1 MSKSLFRR
9 RLSAPAISFVCAF
22 AILST
27 ESPAAVL
34 TFEANT
40 EFSGATAPSGTAP
53 WLTATF
59 DDNNTIGSVRMT
71 LWANN
76 LTDTEFVSLMYFNLD
91 PVLDPMEL
99 FFSDMT
105 KVGNFANPTISLGVD
120 LFKADGDGFFDILI
134 AFAIGGGKNNR
145 FTDGDS
151 VSFTI
156 TGIPTLTA
164 ESFNF
169 MSAPGDS
176 DIGPFPMAAHVQ
188 GTGPYGEES
197 GWVTVPEPMSLSLM
211 GIGML
216 ALTRRRRAER

>member
-9 RLSAPAISFVCAF
+9 RLSAPAISFVCAL

-59 DDNNTIGSVRMT
+59 DDGHSSGSVTMT
-71 LWANN
+71 LLASN
-76 LTDTEFVSLMYFNLD
+76 LASSEFVTGWYFNLD

-99 FFSDMT
+99 VFSDMT

-156 TGIPTLTA
+156 TGVPTLTA

-169 MSAPGDS
+169 MSAPSGS
-176 DIGPFPMAAHVQ
+176 SIGPFPMAAHVQ

-197 GWVTVPEPMSLSLM
+197 GWVTVPEPMTLSML
-211 GIGML
+211 GLGML
-216 ALTRRRRAER
+216 ALTRRREGR